1 MGDTI
6 NESSSIKSND
16 SHLLP
21 TDESFPAYDSDAKAE
36 ESDDNWVA
44 TKVQRPTA
52 ALRRKKLYGEAVSLS
67 NNTDTKS
74 VAPRICRQNITDT
87 NVPDKQFLIQFD
99 TLYKRMKSKV
109 KKDIELVLN
118 EVEGHY
124 GWMTISNQKRTL
136 VEKRIQ
142 DLKNQR
148 EQYQML

>member
-1 MGDTI
+1 M
-6 NESSSIKSND
+6 
-16 SHLLP
+16 
-21 TDESFPAYDSDAKAE
+21 AAK
-36 ESDDNWVA
+36 
-44 TKVQRPTA
+44 TQRPTA
-52 ALRRKKLYGEAVSLS
+52 ALRRKKLYGEAVSLL

-99 TLYKRMKSKV
+99 TLYKRMKRRV

-124 GWMTISNQKRTL
+124 GWMRISNQKRTL